1 MKLELCEDGN
11 ERRDGVIPE
20 GAMAE
25 DFPEPREG
33 SIPLTQKAKEVPS
46 RIKDGGGGAT
56 TPRPR
61 DLPRSQRATARQK

>member
-11 ERRDGVIPE
+11 ERRDG